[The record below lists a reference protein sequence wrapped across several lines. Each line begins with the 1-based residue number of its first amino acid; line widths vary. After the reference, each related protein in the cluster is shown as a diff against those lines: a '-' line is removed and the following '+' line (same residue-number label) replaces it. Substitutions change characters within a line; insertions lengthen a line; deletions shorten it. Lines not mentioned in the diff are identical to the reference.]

1 MGSSNSGLTL
11 TVPRGDFGFDIN
23 FELTDSEC
31 SAFDLTG
38 YTLYLKMWRPGK
50 PKDLLLN
57 GAMVIDGDP
66 LDGLAYYTVVT
77 GDFNI
82 VGKYLAEVEGTD
94 TGVQISWGSFIIDV
108 VESPA

>member
-1 MGSSNSGLTL
+1 MSNSGLTL
-11 TVPRGDFGFDIN
+11 EIPRGDFGFDIN

-38 YTLYLKMWRPGK
+38 YVLYLKMWRPGK
-50 PKDLLLN
+50 PKDLLLD
-57 GAMVIDGDP
+57 GLMDIDGDP

-82 VGKYLAEVEGTD
+82 VGEYLAEVEGTVS
-94 TGVQISWGSFIIDV
+94 GVQISWQSFNIEV
-108 VESPA
+108 TESPV